1 MSKKQEYGQYYTTQY
16 RYILQNLH
24 IPEDINTIVE
34 PFCGEGHLL
43 QFIDDKTPHELETY
57 DIDPKLDNTVKQDTL
72 ENPPNYNDKF
82 ILTNPPYLARNKSA
96 NKELY
101 DKYNTN
107 DLYKCFLKELLE
119 NQCAGGIIIIP
130 LNFWSSIRKA
140 DVELRGD
147 FLRTYKILH
156 LNIFEE
162 SVFNDTT
169 YTVCS
174 FQFELRKNTKPEA
187 ITTIIYPSK
196 KRLHI
201 MLHDNN
207 SYTFGGEIYN
217 LPLEHKYKITR
228 LTSKNLDKKNTN
240 VVVKCID
247 DNKYSQIGLS
257 LVEEKDVYI
266 DDTPNQTARTYATLV
281 IEPALSNEQQKQL
294 VVAFNEYLTMQRKKY
309 NSLFLTNYRESKSI
323 ARKRISFDLVYNIVE
338 YLLDTTS
345 IPYA

>member
-16 RYILQNLH
+16 QYILQNLH
-24 IPEDINTIVE
+24 IPDDIKTVIE

-43 QFIDDKTPHELETY
+43 QIIDDKTPHELETY
-57 DIDPKLDNTVKQDTL
+57 DIDPKMESTMKRDTL
-72 ENPPNYNDKF
+72 SNPPTYKDKF
-82 ILTNPPYLARNKSA
+82 VLTNPPYLARNKSE
-96 NKELY
+96 NKDIY
-101 DKYNTN
+101 DKYATN
-107 DLYKCFLKELLE
+107 DLYKCLLKELFD

-140 DVELRGD
+140 DVELRGE
-147 FLRTYKILH
+147 FIRIYKILH

-174 FQFELRKNTKPEA
+174 FQFELRITMKPEP
-187 ITTIIYPSK
+187 ITTVIYPSK
-196 KRLHI
+196 KRLQI
-201 MLHDNN
+201 MLHAKN

-228 LTSKNLDKKNTN
+228 LTSKNRDKKNTN
-240 VVVKCID
+240 IVVKCID

-257 LVEEKDVYI
+257 LVPVEDIYI
-266 DDTPNQTARTYATLV
+266 DDTPNQTARTYATLI

-294 VVAFNEYLTMQRKKY
+294 VETFNEYLTMQRKKY

>member
-16 RYILQNLH
+16 EYILQNLH
-24 IPEDINTIVE
+24 IPEDIKTIVE

-43 QFIDDKTPHELETY
+43 QFIDDETPHELETY
-57 DIDPKLDNTVKQDTL
+57 DIDPKTEWTMKQDTL

-82 ILTNPPYLARNKSA
+82 VLTNPPYLARNKST
-96 NKELY
+96 NKEIY
-101 DKYNTN
+101 DKYDTN
-107 DLYKCFLKELLE
+107 DLYKCFLKELLD

-147 FLRTYKILH
+147 FLRIYKILH

-174 FQFELRKNTKPEA
+174 FQFELRKNAKQES
-187 ITTIIYPSK
+187 ITTMIYPSK

-201 MLHDNN
+201 MLHDKN

-217 LPLEHKYKITR
+217 LPLEHTYKITR

-247 DNKYSQIGLS
+247 DNKDSKIGLT
-257 LVEEKDVYI
+257 LVADKDIYI
-266 DDTPNQTARTYATLV
+266 DDTPNQTARTYATLI

-294 VVAFNEYLTMQRKKY
+294 VEAFNEYLTMQRKKY